1 MLILANTLILF
12 ALPIITIKKK
22 YAISLCGYRGI
33 ISCKWKPSLGY
44 LEPFLKRITIS
55 RMDKNAL

>member
-1 MLILANTLILF
+1 MLILANTF
-12 ALPIITIKKK
+12 CTTHFTTIKKN
-22 YAISLCGYRGI
+22 ARSLCVVIGI
-33 ISCKWKPSLGY
+33 VSYKWKPSLGY

>member
-12 ALPIITIKKK
+12 GTTHYNKKK
-22 YAISLCGYRGI
+22 NARSLCVVIGI
-33 ISCKWKPSLGY
+33 VSCKWKPSLGY
-44 LEPFLKRITIS
+44 LEPFLKRVTIS